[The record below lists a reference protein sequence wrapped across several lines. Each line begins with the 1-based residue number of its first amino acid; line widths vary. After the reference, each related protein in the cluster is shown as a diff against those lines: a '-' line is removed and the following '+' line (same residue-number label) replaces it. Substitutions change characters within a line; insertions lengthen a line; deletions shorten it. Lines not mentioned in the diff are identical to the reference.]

1 MNPCRLY
8 KIDILMRS
16 ISLPCGICEL
26 IYSRYVV
33 LYSIRFLT
41 VSVLLIVHDDSMVIP
56 KLNVFESVQGL
67 FSCVKNYQRKIISLF
82 GREDPLIN
90 CSRPT
95 LYYSGGLI
103 IS

>member
-41 VSVLLIVHDDSMVIP
+41 VSVLLIVRDDSMVMP
-56 KLNVFESVQGL
+56 M
-67 FSCVKNYQRKIISLF
+67 FSNQYKVYSLVLKKNQRKIISFFF
-82 GREDPLIN
+82 GRG
-90 CSRPT
+90 PT
-95 LYYSGGLI
+95 H
-103 IS
+103 